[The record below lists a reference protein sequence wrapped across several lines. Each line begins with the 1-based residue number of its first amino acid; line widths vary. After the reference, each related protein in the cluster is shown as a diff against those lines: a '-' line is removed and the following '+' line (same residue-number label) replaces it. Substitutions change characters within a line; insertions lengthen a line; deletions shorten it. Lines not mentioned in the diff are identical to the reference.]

1 MRAEPQ
7 ELRQF
12 VEKIERLNSEKDD
25 IADVKKEV
33 FAEAKGRGYDS
44 AILRKQV
51 ARRKLNPADV
61 AEGDAMLDLYEKAV
75 NGSDQ

>member
-25 IADVKKEV
+25 IAEMKKEV
-33 FAEAKGRGYDS
+33 FADAKGRGYD
-44 AILRKQV
+44 AAIMRKQILR
-51 ARRKLNPADV
+51 RKMNPDDV
-61 AEGDAMLDLYEKAV
+61 AAGDAALDLYEKAV
-75 NGSDQ
+75 NGGN